1 MSKTRFAVAS
11 ARYRAMLP
19 RRMVVLARI
28 GGSESICS
36 LDRYLS
42 RLPCV
47 RCVSLGASTSVAF
60 SVSSRTNGSSSVN
73 ELDIA
78 GKIVSSASLFGR
90 CVANRERFSMS
101 ATRTNLSDAF
111 AVSLAKSLTIVGV
124 TLAEKSSSE
133 RPSAA
138 CSIGDTA
145 SAGALPNTSA
155 SPMCGKI
162 FRCTG
167 ALARDS
173 MTLGRCRK
181 KCSFSMESLSVRLS
195 RNVIVSTSLLE
206 KRLEFSTSFFG
217 LYLRSGAVARSL
229 W

>member
-1 MSKTRFAVAS
+1 
-11 ARYRAMLP
+11 MLP
-19 RRMVVLARI
+19 RRMVVFARI
-28 GGSESICS
+28 GGSGSICS

-42 RLPCV
+42 RFPCV
-47 RCVSLGASTSVAF
+47 RCVSLGASTSVAL

-90 CVANRERFSMS
+90 CSANRERFSMS
-101 ATRTNLSDAF
+101 ATRTNLSDELVSF
-111 AVSLAKSLTIVGV
+111 DPLVSLAKSLTIVGV
-124 TLAEKSSSE
+124 TLAAKSSSE

-155 SPMCGKI
+155 SPICGRI

-167 ALARDS
+167 AFARDS

-181 KCSFSMESLSVRLS
+181 NCSFSMESLSVRLS

-217 LYLRSGAVARSL
+217 LYLRSGAVASSL